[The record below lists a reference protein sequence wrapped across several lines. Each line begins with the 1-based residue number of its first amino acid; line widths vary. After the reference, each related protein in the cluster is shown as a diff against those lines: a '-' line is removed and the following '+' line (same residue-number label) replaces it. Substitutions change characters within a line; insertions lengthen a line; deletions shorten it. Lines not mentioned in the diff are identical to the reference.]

1 MKERINTSNVFKQ
14 RNQVIWNLK
23 FHTETAAI
31 FSKMNK
37 TSKFT
42 IPIGNNGENN
52 SFKTLNDHKENFINN
67 PTVRLINPAKNKF
80 GPISKA
86 ILNTANKN
94 IREAL
99 TLNQWRN
106 TDTVINWF
114 KGIHNKHFYKFVIFD
129 IKEFYLSITDNLLKK
144 P

>member
-31 FSKMNK
+31 FSKTNK
-37 TSKFT
+37 TLKFT

-80 GPISKA
+80 GRISKA
-86 ILNTANKN
+86 ILNTANEN

-129 IKEFYLSITDNLLKK
+129 IKEFYLSMTDNLLKK